1 VDVNQREQPDNAG
14 REDVS
19 SDRTSGLA
27 QVTEQQNT
35 NANYHQQTDRNTCSV
50 RTGLDSPR
58 ASNLQQESIN
68 QSVPITPELS
78 RLLKLHDLMTKR
90 HLCEVVFSNPYLIS
104 LFYRNVSQMACY
116 TIITEMLFI

>member
-35 NANYHQQTDRNTCSV
+35 NANYHQQTDGNTCSV
-50 RTGLDSPR
+50 RTGLDRPH
-58 ASNLQQESIN
+58 ASNLQQQSIN
-68 QSVPITPELS
+68 
-78 RLLKLHDLMTKR
+78 
-90 HLCEVVFSNPYLIS
+90 
-104 LFYRNVSQMACY
+104 
-116 TIITEMLFI
+116 